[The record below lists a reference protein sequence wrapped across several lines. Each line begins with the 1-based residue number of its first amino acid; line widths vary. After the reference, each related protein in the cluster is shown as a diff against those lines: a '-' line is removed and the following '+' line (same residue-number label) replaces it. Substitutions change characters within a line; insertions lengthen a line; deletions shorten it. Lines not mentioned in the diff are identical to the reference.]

1 MTPWLH
7 RCPQGHASIEPRQD
21 GTYRCGTCEAKYR
34 VGPFD
39 ARETEF
45 PVDDIEPIE
54 TPNET
59 DVLAA
64 LDAATNSRP
73 SAAARQLSTPVKAT
87 TQRLIGLRER
97 GLVETVDVA
106 GKAARW
112 RLTAAGRR
120 EVDGQVD
127 PNDGCELAT
136 DGGTNE
142 DSMADNDKITPRQ
155 RTSAERKYQ
164 NRRPEDNP
172 FMEVVDQL
180 ASVGVVQQFDVD
192 NPFMEV
198 VDRLRD
204 DDRPFGE
211 IIDDLDEAY
220 DIVGDAAFQEQSFLV
235 PEWEVTVLV
244 DDPNTPSGNRYE
256 RHTRTMET
264 AEEAEQAVENY
275 TGWPVDS
282 DQTEMVGY
290 SEVA

>member
-73 SAAARQLSTPVKAT
+73 SAAARQLATPVKAT

-97 GLVETVDVA
+97 GLVETVDVV

-155 RTSAERKYQ
+155 RASAEREYQ

-172 FMEVVDQL
+172 FMEVVD
-180 ASVGVVQQFDVD
+180 
-192 NPFMEV
+192 
-198 VDRLRD
+198 RLRD
-204 DDRPFGE
+204 E
-211 IIDDLDEAY
+211 
-220 DIVGDAAFQEQSFLV
+220 EQQSENIYAGI
-235 PEWEVTVLV
+235 PETTEYGVRVVETG
-244 DDPNTPSGNRYE
+244 PNGWRRVMRFWTPEPGSR
-256 RHTRTMET
+256 
-264 AEEAEQAVENY
+264 EEALEIAAEDHDEVLSSLDDVNTRSVPQPE
-275 TGWPVDS
+275 GWS
-282 DQTEMVGY
+282 DE
-290 SEVA
+290 